1 MDQYA
6 LRKTLSDRVWQATH
20 HQPEN
25 VLATFNNPVPTA
37 ARAWLCAAAKHL
49 GVKKAE
55 QQQFAASGRL
65 RLDALDVVAICQR
78 EAPVPLWLVVGFLQP
93 PAALHPEVWQEAL
106 LRASDVAMGLS
117 GIALSLDEKGQ
128 TRLTLRL
135 SFDIW
140 QDAEALAEKL
150 NDVNSLASSLTDLLL
165 SAAGTQQP
173 SAYTRDSAPV
183 EDWVS
188 EWRQT
193 TSLRL
198 DELAEQAISHRW
210 HYSLLH
216 QAIAQLELPP
226 TRYRLEGCCGILSF
240 PERQF
245 TLLADGDRRHLLI
258 STPLALDFTPGAAQQ
273 RLLQANSELMVLTNC
288 SLALCGEMLCLV
300 CRWDTLGL
308 DGSDLASWL
317 ADLMTLSVAID
328 RREPTAA

>member
-1 MDQYA
+1 MDQHA
-6 LRKTLSDRVWQATH
+6 LRKNLSDRVWQATH
-20 HQPEN
+20 LQPDN
-25 VLATFNNPVPTA
+25 TQATFDNPVPA
-37 ARAWLCAAAKHL
+37 AAKPWLCAAAKHL
-49 GVKKAE
+49 GVKKADR
-55 QQQFAASGRL
+55 QQFAASGRL

-140 QDAEALAEKL
+140 QDAEALAERL
-150 NDVNSLASSLTDLLL
+150 NDLHSLASSLTDLLL
-165 SAAGTQQP
+165 SAAGEQP
-173 SAYTRDSAPV
+173 PSTSTRDVAPV
-183 EDWVS
+183 EDWVT

-193 TSLRL
+193 ASLRL

-216 QAIAQLELPP
+216 QALTLLDLPP
-226 TRYRLEGCCGILSF
+226 SRYRLEGCCCILNF

-245 TLLADGDRRHLLI
+245 TVLADGDRRHLLI
-258 STPLALDFTPGAAQQ
+258 STPLSLDFTPGSAQQ

-288 SLALCGEMLCLV
+288 SLALCGEKLCLV

-328 RREPTAA
+328 RREQTAA